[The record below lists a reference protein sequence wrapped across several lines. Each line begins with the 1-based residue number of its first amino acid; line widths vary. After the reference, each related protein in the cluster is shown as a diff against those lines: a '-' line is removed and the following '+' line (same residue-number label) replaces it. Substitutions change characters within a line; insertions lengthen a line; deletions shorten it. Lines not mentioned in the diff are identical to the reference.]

1 MSKVALPI
9 ENGRLCSLFE
19 EANQFRVFTTED
31 RKTIDE
37 KLLTVPQHQSGHVP
51 FWLYKYGVTDVFVN
65 RISHESIH
73 KFNRLKINVFVG
85 VKLQSP
91 EVLIEEHLCGALETN
106 GSFVD
111 K

>member
-1 MSKVALPI
+1 MNKVAFPI

-19 EANQFRVFTTED
+19 ESNQFRIFTTED
-31 RKTIDE
+31 HKSIDE
-37 KLLTVPQHQSGHVP
+37 NLLTVPPHQSGLVP
-51 FWLYKYGVTDVFVN
+51 FWLFNNGVTDVFVN
-65 RISHESIH
+65 RIGHEAIS

-85 VKLQSP
+85 VKLTTP
-91 EVLIEEHLCGALETN
+91 EEIIEEYLCGTLETN